1 MEKGKKSIWF
11 LVFFICLSSTQ
22 IVYAQFGD
30 LWGDVEKVVNDWKI
44 QKGSD
49 YVRDSILKPLAKD
62 VGSIFGGGS
71 FHTGK
76 ACGFPGFDVGGHL
89 PIISKPSKENKIL
102 PAEKI
107 YGLPWVQ
114 AEIGLPMSSW
124 DLLLRGFYLGESGGT
139 LFGVGLRY
147 SLLSGAIPLTPAF
160 SFSVLTNQLWHE
172 KLDVSNITLNSVVS
186 VGLPAIT
193 PYLGLGIDSTTV
205 EEKVLGLS
213 KNLEAI
219 ASGWRLIGGINL
231 KLVPTTYFHIG
242 VGSYNGIF
250 GGEVGVGINF

>member
-1 MEKGKKSIWF
+1 MKKKFLIVFVVF
-11 LVFFICLSSTQ
+11 LVSLFQ
-22 IVYAQFGD
+22 VKIVYAQFGD
-30 LWGDVEKVVNDWKI
+30 LWGEVEKVIKDWKT
-44 QKGSD
+44 QRGSD

-76 ACGFPGFDVGGHL
+76 SCGFPGFDIGGHL
-89 PIISKPSKENKIL
+89 PIVSKPSKENKIFENL
-102 PAEKI
+102 SGEA

-114 AEIGLPMSSW
+114 AEVGLPLPSY
-124 DLLLRGFYLGESGGT
+124 DLILRGFYLGESGGT
-139 LFGVGLRY
+139 LFGVGVRY

-160 SFSVLTNQLWHE
+160 SFSVLANQLRHD
-172 KLDVSNITLNSVVS
+172 KIDVSHFTLNSVVS

-205 EEKVLGLS
+205 QEKVLS
-213 KNLEAI
+213 ERLEAI
-219 ASGWRLIGGINL
+219 ASGWRLVGGVNFR
-231 KLVPTTYFHIG
+231 LVPTTYFHLG
-242 VGSYNGIF
+242 AGFYNGIF